1 MVFEEKY
8 WNMLYFQNQDSELK
22 MKCLDSNLFLKLE
35 DEFASFTSFTK
46 ALAPRLLDIKVR
58 ICAVAFIIAR

>member
-8 WNMLYFQNQDSELK
+8 WNMLYFQHQDSELK
-22 MKCLDSNLFLKLE
+22 MNCLDPNFFLKLE

-58 ICAVAFIIAR
+58 ICAVAFTTAR

>member
-1 MVFEEKY
+1 
-8 WNMLYFQNQDSELK
+8 

-46 ALAPRLLDIKVR
+46 ALAPRLLDIKVKIR
-58 ICAVAFIIAR
+58 AVAFIIAR